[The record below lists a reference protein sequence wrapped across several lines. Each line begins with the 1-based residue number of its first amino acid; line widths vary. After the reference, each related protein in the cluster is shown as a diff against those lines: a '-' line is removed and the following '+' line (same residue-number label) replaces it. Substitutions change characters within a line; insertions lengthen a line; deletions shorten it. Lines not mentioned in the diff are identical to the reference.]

1 MNYCPKCG
9 RQVSPEDNVCGDCG
23 NPLRASQPPK
33 RMPSREAKRDMRP
46 ILIVGIVAVLVIA
59 LLGCVLI
66 INLGFREPEAA
77 EKAVVT
83 SEVVQAEEMIPKE
96 DTGEET
102 AQDSPTAAPLTEVP
116 YYVTGVSNQIKV
128 RSETDTDS
136 PVVTKLENGDA
147 VKLLDNSDQIYWRVR
162 VEDEQ
167 VEGYIDSRYLTDEQ
181 LAVISPREMY
191 VSGVPAYLTL
201 ASTNGAD
208 YSEVGRAYNG
218 DRVTVLS
225 EPEGELWYVYV
236 ESLRSYGYVLKDYL
250 GNEKPTPAPTPTP
263 TPQSTAPAAITNYN
277 MYVTDV
283 EYYLAL
289 RSEKA
294 YNASNELGKLYNGE
308 TVEVVNDTTG
318 DYWYVYAP
326 TLGKYGYVNADYLT
340 SRAPA
345 PTTYHTGDFWTVT
358 DVTYYLA
365 LRSQPSY
372 DGANELGKLYNG
384 ERVKV
389 IDTPSGDYWYVYAP
403 TLDMYGYVNSD
414 YLR

>member
-1 MNYCPKCG
+1 
-9 RQVSPEDNVCGDCG
+9 
-23 NPLRASQPPK
+23 
-33 RMPSREAKRDMRP
+33 MRP